1 MATVASLLSQK
12 GDQVFTVTPTQTV
25 LDALK
30 LMAERNIGAVLVM
43 DGQRVA
49 GIFSERDYAR
59 RGILKGNSES
69 TPINQVMS
77 PTVYFIN
84 LEQSLGICL
93 ALMTEKHIRHLPVVT
108 DGKVVG
114 IISIGD
120 VVKAIIEEKQSTI
133 AGLENFLVSTQNPM

>member
-1 MATVASLLSQK
+1 M
-12 GDQVFTVTPTQTV
+12 TPSQTV

-69 TPINQVMS
+69 TPISQVMS

>member
-1 MATVASLLSQK
+1 MATVASLISQK
-12 GDQVFTVTPTQTV
+12 GDQVFTVTPNQTV

-43 DGQRVA
+43 DGQKVA

-59 RGILKGNSES
+59 RGILKGNSEN

-84 LEQSLGICL
+84 LEQSLGGCL
-93 ALMTEKHIRHLPVVT
+93 ALMTEKHIRHLPVMKE
-108 DGKVVG
+108 GKVAG

-120 VVKAIIEEKQSTI
+120 VVKAIIDEKQSTI

>member
-12 GDQVFTVTPTQTV
+12 GDQVFTVTPDQTV

-69 TPINQVMS
+69 TPISQVMS
-77 PTVYFIN
+77 PTVYFH
-84 LEQSLGICL
+84 QSRTIVGS
-93 ALMTEKHIRHLPVVT
+93 LPGT
-108 DGKVVG
+108 HDR
-114 IISIGD
+114 
-120 VVKAIIEEKQSTI
+120 
-133 AGLENFLVSTQNPM
+133 

>member
-1 MATVASLLSQK
+1 MATVASLISQK
-12 GDQVFTVTPTQTV
+12 GNQVFTMTPDQTV

-43 DGQRVA
+43 ESERVV

-69 TPINQVMS
+69 TPLNQVMS
-77 PTVYFIN
+77 TTVFFIN
-84 LEQSLGICL
+84 LNTSLGACL
-93 ALMTEKHIRHLPVVT
+93 AQMTDKHIRHLPVV
-108 DGKVVG
+108 DEGKVVG

-120 VVKAIIEEKQSTI
+120 VVKAIIDEKQSTI